1 MLKLKMSDVAARV
14 LAGELLEA
22 AAPVFG
28 VRVVRVS
35 ATRVILDHPSAVR
48 RLVVCDDWPAARR
61 VKVLRGWLR
70 VLHHRL
76 LSEWLRA
83 A

>member
-1 MLKLKMSDVAARV
+1 MLKMSDVGARV

-22 AAPVFG
+22 AVPVFG

-35 ATRVILDHPSAVR
+35 ASRLILDHPSAAC
-48 RLVVCDDWPAARR
+48 RLVVCDDWSAARR
-61 VKVLRGWLR
+61 VKVLKRWLR
-70 VLHHRL
+70 MLHHRL